1 MVLLYNDSSA
11 TPANLLMLGA
21 IVIVL
26 YGWSSITN
34 SVLHGLNYM
43 SSPAKNAAVALVV
56 HLAAFIVMLVAFR
69 MNVYALV
76 GSNIVFALIMCILNQ
91 LKIRKVCGYKINIR
105 HMFLKPFIAAAVM
118 GVVTYIIWFVLD
130 LLIGG
135 RVIPT
140 VIAICAAIVVY
151 IVLILKMG
159 TLSEDDILSLP
170 MGARLLRYSQK
181 LHLIPEMEE
190 EDEDITE

>member
-1 MVLLYNDSSA
+1 
-11 TPANLLMLGA
+11 
-21 IVIVL
+21 
-26 YGWSSITN
+26 
-34 SVLHGLNYM
+34 
-43 SSPAKNAAVALVV
+43 
-56 HLAAFIVMLVAFR
+56 
-69 MNVYALV
+69 
-76 GSNIVFALIMCILNQ
+76 
-91 LKIRKVCGYKINIR
+91 
-105 HMFLKPFIAAAVM
+105 MFLKPFIASAVM